1 MNLEEFKINE
11 TASVKDAI
19 NKIEKNQ
26 KKFILIENNQKQIK
40 GVFTDGDILRSLS
53 GNIKMDTQLKICA
66 NSDFVRGYL
75 DTPRELLLKK
85 LTDYINFIPIL
96 DKNDKLIDIFFKDYI
111 PLKKE
116 EKVYARSKSPVRIS
130 FGGGGS
136 DTYSFFKN
144 EIGAVIN
151 ATISLYTHSLLKLRL
166 DNKIHIQSADLNDS
180 IDFNDIDELKKYDGK
195 FNLIKSV
202 IQTIN
207 PSFGFELYLDSDYPL
222 GSGLGGSSV
231 VLSSVIGCFN
241 EFRNDKWDSYEI
253 AEIAYQAERLLL
265 NIDGGWQ
272 DQYATVFGGLN
283 FMEFQSKKNII
294 SPLRLNPTTSLQ
306 LEESLILCYT
316 RTTHDSGLI
325 HSDQKLASKSIDIKN
340 RIKSNVVLT
349 YKMKDYLLRG
359 NLFEFGKCIDEAWK
373 NKRNFSSNISN
384 DYLDEIYE
392 GAKGNGAIGGK
403 LLGAGGGGYFLFYV
417 PSKNRIKLKNWI
429 EKNNLDYVP
438 FVFENKGLESWKIK
452 EKLKNEI

>member
-1 MNLEEFKINE
+1 MKLEEFKINE
-11 TASVKDAI
+11 TASIKEAI

-26 KKFILIENNQKQIK
+26 KGFILIENNQKQIK
-40 GVFTDGDILRSLS
+40 GVLTDGDILRNLS
-53 GNIKMDTQLKICA
+53 GNIKMGTQVKLCA
-66 NSDFVRGYL
+66 NSKFIKGYL

-85 LTDYINFIPIL
+85 LTDYIKFIPIL
-96 DKNDKLIDIFFKDYI
+96 DKNDKLLDIFFRDYI
-111 PLKKE
+111 PLNKE

-151 ATISLYTHSLLKLRL
+151 ATISLYSHSLLKLRL
-166 DNKIHIQSADLNDS
+166 DNKIHIQSDDLNDS
-180 IDFNDIDELKKYDGK
+180 ITLNNIGELKKYNGK

-207 PSFGFELYLDSDYPL
+207 PSFGFELYLDSDYPMS
-222 GSGLGGSSV
+222 SGLGGSAA

-241 EFRNDKWDSYEI
+241 EFRNDKWDRYEI
-253 AEIAYQAERLLL
+253 AEIAFQAERLLL
-265 NIDGGWQ
+265 NIEGGWQ

-294 SPLRLNPTTSLQ
+294 NPLRLNPTTSLQ

-325 HSDQKLASKSIDIKN
+325 HSDQKQTSKSIDIKK
-340 RIKSNVVLT
+340 RIRSNVNLT

-359 NLFEFGKCIDEAWK
+359 KLFEFGKCIDRAWK
-373 NKRNFSSNISN
+373 NKRIFSSHISN
-384 DYLDEIYE
+384 DYLDKIYH
-392 GAKGNGAIGGK
+392 GAMENGAIGGK
-403 LLGAGGGGYFLFYV
+403 LLGAGGGGYFLFYA

-429 EKNNLDYVP
+429 EKNKLDYVP
-438 FVFENKGLESWKIK
+438 IVFENKGLESWKIK
-452 EKLKNEI
+452 EELQK